1 MTIEKPVK
9 VTNHGMISIPAEIRK
24 KYGIKDGD
32 RVYVIEDENGIRV
45 IPIMDMSVLREKVHM
60 TTESMLDFME
70 KARRR
75 ELEIEKA

>member
-60 TTESMLDFME
+60 TTARMLDFME
-70 KARRR
+70 KARKR